1 MCYKVK
7 DNGDVR
13 SFYSIDDKTLYIVQ
27 DEAITSVCYPCTS
40 TKTYHPDL
48 SDMRGIFVWDHTK
61 YIIFNKTTVCEYASW
76 FAGLSLRGAAYVRRL
91 VTTAICYD
99 VIFSK

>member
-7 DNGDVR
+7 NNGDVR
-13 SFYSIDDKTLYIVQ
+13 SAYSNDDKTLYIVQ

-48 SDMRGIFVWDHTK
+48 SDMKRNERNLCVGSYKV
-61 YIIFNKTTVCEYASW
+61 YYM
-76 FAGLSLRGAAYVRRL
+76 
-91 VTTAICYD
+91 
-99 VIFSK
+99 